1 MYIYINDSKFKNPP
15 TLTLY
20 SKSFDLLIFILHI
33 EIPDSGTIYL
43 LEDDKVEPGIQ
54 VS

>member
-1 MYIYINDSKFKNPP
+1 MYIYINDSKFKTPS

-20 SKSFDLLIFILHI
+20 SKSFDLLILRI

-43 LEDDKVEPGIQ
+43 LEDDKVEPEIQ